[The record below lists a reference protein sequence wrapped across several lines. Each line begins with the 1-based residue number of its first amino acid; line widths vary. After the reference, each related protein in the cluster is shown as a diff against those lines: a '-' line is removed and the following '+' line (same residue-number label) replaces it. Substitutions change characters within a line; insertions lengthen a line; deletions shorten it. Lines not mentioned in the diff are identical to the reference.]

1 MTIVS
6 FIFRRR
12 RGMALFGVSVVLH
25 LLALSWV
32 LPRLGPENVQGPAS
46 APVPVMAS
54 LLVEPK
60 PRPEPEPAAEPARPP
75 ARPPVRQ
82 RRAPVAPV
90 SEPVSEPVVAEQ
102 SGAAEPPADVQ
113 SVQPTVAEPVLAAA
127 EPVVEVQ
134 PEPVAPAP
142 PPARQYRVDLPPS
155 ARIMLDVERKDAD
168 GTLWHGEAAMAWRL
182 KGDSYSMRVE
192 AGIRLLV
199 ARVNLVVLES
209 EGKVGDAGFAP
220 VLMTEKRRGKAQ
232 TATHFSERD
241 GSITFSASP
250 ATFALAPGTQDKAT
264 VPLQLAAIA
273 RGDSSQLGGNIEIL
287 VGEDRDAS
295 VFRFMVLGQEQLD
308 TGLGKMLAWHLSRP
322 ARAGVYGSRLDIW
335 LAPGHG
341 WFPVQIRNIEASGA
355 VTTQT
360 ANKIVITDS
369 GT

>member
-1 MTIVS
+1 
-6 FIFRRR
+6 
-12 RGMALFGVSVVLH
+12 MALFGASVLLH

-32 LPRLGPENVQGPAS
+32 VPQLGRSRGKDAAS
-46 APVPVMAS
+46 EPVPIMAS
-54 LLVEPK
+54 LLA
-60 PRPEPEPAAEPARPP
+60 EPEPAAQPARPP
-75 ARPPVRQ
+75 APPPVRK
-82 RRAPVAPV
+82 RRAPVPKAAPV
-90 SEPVSEPVVAEQ
+90 ARAATPVSAPLAAEQ
-102 SGAAEPPADVQ
+102 GGAADAAADVQ
-113 SVQPTVAEPVLAAA
+113 SVQPAAVEAVQGAPAPVAEA
-127 EPVVEVQ
+127 VQ
-134 PEPVAPAP
+134 PEPAAPAP
-142 PPARQYRVDLPPS
+142 PPVQARQYRVNVPPS
-155 ARIMLDVERKDAD
+155 ARIVLDVERKDAD

-182 KGDSYSMRVE
+182 KGDSYSMKVE

-241 GSITFSASP
+241 GRITFSASP

-273 RGDSSQLGGNIEIL
+273 RGDSSQLGGDIEIL
-287 VGEDRDAS
+287 VGEDKDAS
-295 VFRFMVLGQEQLD
+295 VFRFMVLGQEELD
-308 TGLGKMLAWHLSRP
+308 TGLGKLQAWHLSRP
-322 ARAGVYGSRLDIW
+322 PRAGAYGSRLDIW